1 LVDGNGD
8 DPISRFGQRIAS
20 FDITTLHPLALMI
33 GVSSLSS
40 EAKTEMLDILVSY
53 VVRRAICGLTA
64 KNYNNVFVSVMRNL
78 SQTVIAPESLI
89 KILGDLKGEASRWP
103 RNLEFKN
110 VCTKGSIYPDRLE
123 AGKMRAILAEIELEL
138 RQTTRV
144 EDTFAQNLGHLDID
158 HILPRSWYEHWPLF
172 DSSQAT
178 WHETYQIKAKILAGQ
193 SLSERENAIL
203 MREESIQTLGNLT
216 LLNLSVNR
224 EAQNKSFQVK
234 RDLLLANTNLRLN
247 IPLLGLNDWNEET
260 IKRRGE
266 LLADVAIKV
275 WPGLAA
281 EELN

>member
-1 LVDGNGD
+1 
-8 DPISRFGQRIAS
+8 
-20 FDITTLHPLALMI
+20 MI

-172 DSSQAT
+172 DGSNSNWSEA
-178 WHETYQIKAKILAGQ
+178 YRIRAKLLTGEN
-193 SLSERENAIL
+193 LSEREKTIL
-203 MREESIQTLGNLT
+203 AREESIQTLGNLT
-216 LLNLSVNR
+216 FLNLSVNR
-224 EAQNKSFQVK
+224 EAQHKSFQVK

-247 IPLLGLNDWNEET
+247 IPLIGYNDWNENT
-260 IKRRGE
+260 IKTRGE
-266 LLADVAIKV
+266 LLADVALTV
-275 WPGLAA
+275 WPGLDA
-281 EELN
+281 EDINNSH

>member
-1 LVDGNGD
+1 
-8 DPISRFGQRIAS
+8 
-20 FDITTLHPLALMI
+20 
-33 GVSSLSS
+33 
-40 EAKTEMLDILVSY
+40 
-53 VVRRAICGLTA
+53 
-64 KNYNNVFVSVMRNL
+64 
-78 SQTVIAPESLI
+78 
-89 KILGDLKGEASRWP
+89 
-103 RNLEFKN
+103 
-110 VCTKGSIYPDRLE
+110 
-123 AGKMRAILAEIELEL
+123 
-138 RQTTRV
+138 
-144 EDTFAQNLGHLDID
+144 
-158 HILPRSWYEHWPLF
+158 
-172 DSSQAT
+172 
-178 WHETYQIKAKILAGQ
+178 
-193 SLSERENAIL
+193 